1 MSKTTESKLT
11 KSYSGI
17 FGNQVLLKNR
27 RGKSVMTIP
36 PQKTPKPLT
45 EKMDK
50 WRKYFKQAAVYAKD
64 SMQDPE
70 KLAAYTAKARNGMA
84 PHVVA
89 LTDYLCPPYV
99 DEVDVSGYRGNPGD
113 KICVAAYDDFRIVS
127 VGVQIADPAG
137 NVLEE
142 GDCVYNISS
151 GRYDFTVTV
160 AVPKLRGVT
169 ITATAHDLP
178 AHTGKLSVTL

>member
-27 RGKSVMTIP
+27 KGKSVMTIP
-36 PQKTPKPLT
+36 PQKYPKPPS
-45 EKMDK
+45 EKMVQ
-50 WRKYFKQAAVYAKD
+50 WRKHFAHAAVYAKQ
-64 SMQDPE
+64 SLLDPD
-70 KLAAYTAKARNGMA
+70 KLAAYTAKSREGVA
-84 PHVVA
+84 PYVVA
-89 LTDYLCPPYV
+89 LTDYLRPPYV

-113 KICVAAYDDFRIVS
+113 KICVSAYDDFQLTG
-127 VGVQIADPAG
+127 VGVQIFDPAG

-142 GDCVYNISS
+142 GDCVYNVSS

-160 AVPKLRGVT
+160 PVPKLRGVT
-169 ITATAHDLP
+169 ITATARDLP